1 MALTAQQK
9 TEIFQLTQTMFNAA
23 PGTQFYTLFEN
34 YIAATGA
41 SAREFAIALAGTPA
55 FRQVMYADSLSSSAF
70 ASQFMD
76 NLVGSTVAT
85 AHKAG
90 VASVIVNLLGQGVSR
105 GEIIYLATSAL
116 AAIPSDNPD
125 WGAAAAQL
133 RNKVAVAEYY
143 TTTKGGAAVDL
154 STIQAVTAGVTDSAA
169 SVTAAKA
176 RLDGTSGR
184 VADGYIKNATVFADL
199 NGDGVQNA
207 GEISTTTDNFGNF
220 TLTGTAGFGRIV
232 VSGGTD
238 ISTNLPFNGT
248 LTATAGATV
257 VNPLTTLVQ
266 TMVASGGA
274 SSAAAAQTQVLTALG
289 ISTDVDLN
297 TFDPLDA
304 ALNGDNA
311 AAQALGAQ
319 VQAAAAQV
327 ANIMVQGAAVLQ
339 GGNSTLTAAEAM
351 AMVAESLASA
361 LDSASGAVDLA
372 HADFMESMM
381 TEAAQAAGMDAA
393 EIAMLDDV
401 ASAMADAA
409 AAIDE
414 ALAANPNDITA
425 ALSAMAQAQIVA
437 QGDMADAMLDAI
449 TAGDFSDVM
458 ETFTG
463 DAFDD
468 LADAADAGTLAEG
481 VDAEDPVEPVVTPPA
496 GGGTS
501 TPSTPSATTQ
511 ALDSLTSTH
520 QTPATFNAGTGAFNF
535 TDAIGTASFVTITNF
550 GADDAIALSGLGSN
564 SLIVANYGADVILT
578 VNNGGIVSQITLV
591 GVTTASAIIGDATAF
606 NALSVG
612 NVTY

>member
-1 MALTAQQK
+1 MALTTQQK

-41 SAREFAIALAGTPA
+41 SAKDFAIALAGTPA

-76 NLVGSTVAT
+76 NLVGNTVAT

-105 GEIIYLATSAL
+105 GEIIHLATSAL
-116 AAIPSDNPD
+116 AAIPSDNTD

-143 TTTKGGAAVDL
+143 TLTKGGAALDL

-266 TMVASGGA
+266 TMVETGRA
-274 SSAAAAQTQVLTALG
+274 SSAEAAQNQVLT
-289 ISTDVDLN
+289 
-297 TFDPLDA
+297 

-339 GGNSTLTAAEAM
+339 GANSGTTASAAM
-351 AMVAESLASA
+351 ASVADALAASFATASA
-361 LDSASGAVDLA
+361 PVDLA
-372 HADFMESMM
+372 QTSVL
-381 TEAAQAAGMDAA
+381 TSV
-393 EIAMLDDV
+393 LN
-401 ASAMADAA
+401 SAA
-409 AAIDE
+409 AATSPS
-414 ALAANPNDITA
+414 AATAVAGLAASAATAMAATVTAINTAMTSNPTNMTA
-425 ALSAMAQAQIVA
+425 ALTQIAQVQVVA
-437 QGDMADAMLDAI
+437 QGTMATAMQSGA
-449 TAGDFSDVM
+449 AGGSLTSAVSN
-458 ETFTG
+458 FTG
-463 DAFDD
+463 TA
-468 LADAADAGTLAEG
+468 LNTAVTAAVPGTLADG
-481 VDAEDPVEPVVTPPA
+481 VAATPVTTTVTPPA
-496 GGGTS
+496 TTGGGGS
-501 TPSTPSATTQ
+501 SGSSATTQ

-520 QTPATFNAGTGAFNF
+520 QAPASFNAGTGAFNF
-535 TDAIGTASFVTITNF
+535 TDAIGTASFVTITGF
-550 GADDAIALSGLGSN
+550 GADDAIALSSLGSN

>member
-34 YIAATGA
+34 HIAATGA
-41 SAREFAIALAGTPA
+41 SAKDFAIALAGTPA

-105 GEIIYLATSAL
+105 GEVIHLATSAL
-116 AAIPSDNPD
+116 ASISSDNPD

-143 TTTKGGAAVDL
+143 TLTKGGAALDL

-266 TMVASGGA
+266 TMVETGRA
-274 SSAAAAQTQVLTALG
+274 SSAEAAQNQVLTALG
-289 ISTDVDLN
+289 ISTDVDLS

-339 GGNSTLTAAEAM
+339 GANSGTTASAAM
-351 AMVAESLASA
+351 ASVADALAASFATASA
-361 LDSASGAVDLA
+361 PVNLA
-372 HADFMESMM
+372 QTSVL
-381 TEAAQAAGMDAA
+381 TSV
-393 EIAMLDDV
+393 LN
-401 ASAMADAA
+401 SAA
-409 AAIDE
+409 AATSPS
-414 ALAANPNDITA
+414 AATAVAGLAASAATAMAATVTAINTAMTSNPTNMTA
-425 ALSAMAQAQIVA
+425 ALTQIAQVQVVA
-437 QGDMADAMLDAI
+437 QGTMATAMQSGA
-449 TAGDFSDVM
+449 AGGSLTSAVSN
-458 ETFTG
+458 FTG
-463 DAFDD
+463 TA
-468 LADAADAGTLAEG
+468 LNTAVTAAVPGTLADG
-481 VDAEDPVEPVVTPPA
+481 VAATPVTTTVTPPA
-496 GGGTS
+496 TTGGGGS
-501 TPSTPSATTQ
+501 SGSSATTQ

-520 QTPATFNAGTGAFNF
+520 QAPASFNAGTGAFNF
-535 TDAIGTASFVTITNF
+535 TDAI
-550 GADDAIALSGLGSN
+550 ALSSLGSN

-612 NVTY
+612 NVSY